1 MEKMSS
7 DDTAAAAA
15 ASQDGSMTVSTAANV
30 AG

>member
-15 ASQDGSMTVSTAANV
+15 ASQDGSMTVSTAARA